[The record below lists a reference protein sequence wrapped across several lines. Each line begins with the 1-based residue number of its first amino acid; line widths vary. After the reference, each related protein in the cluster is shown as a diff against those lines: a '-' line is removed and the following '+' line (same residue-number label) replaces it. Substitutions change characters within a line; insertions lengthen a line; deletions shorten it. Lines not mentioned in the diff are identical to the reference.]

1 MPSAAI
7 GGSPSATDSE
17 NFAVC
22 LLSLCR
28 VLGAHG
34 KLANSGSTCMFLVID
49 QSKLLTNYKYLEI
62 DASFALLLYL
72 APFCFALIAKRS
84 HEALFRT
91 RSVKDMIVL
100 VESGPP
106 PNNSKMHNHVMHAF
120 TS

>member
-1 MPSAAI
+1 
-7 GGSPSATDSE
+7 
-17 NFAVC
+17 
-22 LLSLCR
+22 
-28 VLGAHG
+28 
-34 KLANSGSTCMFLVID
+34 MFLVID
-49 QSKLLTNYKYLEI
+49 QSMLLTNYKYLEI

-106 PNNSKMHNHVMHAF
+106 PNNSKMHTHVMHAF